1 MIRRIKKFFKGL
13 FIALDSLELIVAF
26 ILATAIFFAIPY
38 YLVKS
43 FYRDG
48 QVLLSIV
55 ISAIVISSFGV
66 CIRDFKKKKWSVL
79 SILITFLWGICFL
92 IVVWIMAT

>member
-1 MIRRIKKFFKGL
+1 MKFFKGL
-13 FIALDSLELIVAF
+13 FIAFDSLELIVAF

-38 YLVKS
+38 YLIKS

-48 QVLLSIV
+48 QLILSIA
-55 ISAIVISSFGV
+55 ISVIVISSFGV

-79 SILITFLWGICFL
+79 SIFITFLWGICFL
-92 IVVWIMAT
+92 IVAWEMAS